1 MANTPKVLFRGA
13 ATTTLTTT
21 LYTTPSATT
30 TIVTNVVVSNNGS
43 TTRTFTLSLDG
54 VKLSDA
60 VTIYANSLVS
70 FDIKQVLVATDT
82 IQGGASSTDVAFHIC
97 GMEIA

>member
-30 TIVTNVVVSNNGS
+30 TIVTNVVVTNTSATS
-43 TTRTFTLSLDG
+43 KTFTLSLDG
-54 VKLSDA
+54 VKFADA
-60 VTIYANSLVS
+60 VTIYANSLVT
-70 FDIKQVLVATDT
+70 FDVKQVLVATDT
-82 IQGGASSTDVAFHIC
+82 IQGGASTTDVTFHIC